1 MSPGRVVMGGD
12 SCYKGREFN
21 SWHCILDGHFSQLF
35 FVKIVMMFFR
45 KGEKFEERGQGLF
58 FFLKKN
64 NPFFS

>member
-1 MSPGRVVMGGD
+1 MGGD

-58 FFLKKN
+58 FF
-64 NPFFS
+64 